1 MVNILFYS
9 ILEVLNII
17 FNDRLNLIMQKI
29 QSDKKNFRNFSNQ
42 WNSVSYLE
50 DFINKFGYLFQVARH
65 NQIEKAHQ
73 YIKGLLTLEKGK
85 ANPAISGRRRNT

>member
-1 MVNILFYS
+1 M
-9 ILEVLNII
+9 EKII
-17 FNDRLNLIMQKI
+17 FE
-29 QSDKKNFRNFSNQ
+29 NFVNHC
-42 WNSVSYLE
+42 NSLSYLE
-50 DFINKFGYLFQVARH
+50 DLINKFVSLLQRARN